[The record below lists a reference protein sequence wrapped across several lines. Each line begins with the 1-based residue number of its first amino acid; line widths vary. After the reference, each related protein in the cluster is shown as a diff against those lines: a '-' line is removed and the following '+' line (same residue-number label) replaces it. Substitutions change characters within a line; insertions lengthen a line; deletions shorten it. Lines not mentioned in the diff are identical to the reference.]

1 MEYVGSAILL
11 VAPMSFPH
19 LFWPTY
25 QKIIDP
31 SLLPS
36 MKTYV
41 VPILMA
47 SPVFVLLALVATIVD
62 IFSLC
67 PLPGGQVFDN
77 LAKSMSDDEIK
88 EDSISFVLVMLIYQ
102 TQMFGV
108 PPQAGYCG
116 IP

>member
-1 MEYVGSAILL
+1 MEYFGSAVLL

-19 LFWPTY
+19 FLADLP
-25 QKIIDP
+25 KIIDP
-31 SLLPS
+31 SLLPC
-36 MKTYV
+36 MKTSV

-47 SPVFVLLALVATIVD
+47 SPVVVLLTLVATIVD
-62 IFSLC
+62 IFSLR

-77 LAKSMSDDEIK
+77 LAKSMFDDKIK

-102 TQMFGV
+102 TQKFGL
-108 PPQAGYCG
+108 PLQAGYCG